1 MKLVL
6 ILIVA
11 VIIWFLYRK
20 FFPGGMG
27 GSADTAD
34 FSEASD
40 TTDTSPGG
48 EPASSSGGSA
58 GSEGDHHDVSAADS
72 AHAAANAAN
81 QSATTSDAASDIKSE
96 SPSGVQSGTNDG
108 SMYQSDELADLD
120 ATAIFEQYASGN
132 PLTDIPEL
140 MRVLNL
146 RASDAPRLGISDA
159 DFDSLKAGQPG
170 SLSEDSVQDVLKKL
184 TGML

>member
-27 GSADTAD
+27 GSADTAE

-40 TTDTSPGG
+40 NTDTSPGG
-48 EPASSSGGSA
+48 APASSSASSA
-58 GSEGDHHDVSAADS
+58 VSEGDQHNASANGS
-72 AHAAANAAN
+72 AQTAAKEAN
-81 QSATTSDAASDIKSE
+81 QSATTGNAASDAMSE
-96 SPSGVQSGTNDG
+96 NSSGVQSGHNDG
-108 SMYQSDELADLD
+108 SVYQSDELVDLD

-132 PLTDIPEL
+132 PLIDIPEL